1 MRPRRKTQANTGEA
15 GVLLSNRYYSAKN
28 KEEVAGL
35 LDKISDVI
43 NTDGDKALQL
53 AEAAIN
59 HSPWDRPGENI
70 APYVKRMDEIAQLT
84 VKMHI
89 ELYDQI
95 VDKEREYR
103 QEVNSILFPKDPFTE
118 FQIAA
123 NDFRNGLDVWMK
135 ARDTIDP
142 SARGNLERLVMS
154 SRFSFGQARDR
165 FVAWLSQRQNLIAR
179 QDAHFECNQ
188 RITVTVH

>member
-1 MRPRRKTQANTGEA
+1 MAIK
-15 GVLLSNRYYSAKN
+15 RYS
-28 KEEVAGL
+28 
-35 LDKISDVI
+35 
-43 NTDGDKALQL
+43 LQKL
-53 AEAAIN
+53 P
-59 HSPWDRPGENI
+59 SWDRPGENI

-165 FVAWLSQRQNLIAR
+165 FVAWLSQRQNLIGQTRRALR
-179 QDAHFECNQ
+179 M
-188 RITVTVH
+188 

>member
-1 MRPRRKTQANTGEA
+1 MAIK
-15 GVLLSNRYYSAKN
+15 RYS
-28 KEEVAGL
+28 
-35 LDKISDVI
+35 
-43 NTDGDKALQL
+43 LQKL
-53 AEAAIN
+53 P
-59 HSPWDRPGENI
+59 SWDRPGENI
-70 APYVKRMDEIAQLT
+70 EPYVKRMDEIAQLT